1 MLRRDLLK
9 ATAAAAALSL
19 LPRDL
24 HAAWARA
31 HDAGRRDVLSAPQ
44 QRTVSVLADA
54 IIPRTDSPSA
64 TDVGVLAFIDVIVAE
79 YYSEVERAE
88 FTTGVDAIDAL
99 AVSMTGQS
107 FAALTGASLVS
118 VMNAL
123 DKPADRTTPAVR
135 GYSRIKA
142 LVIHGYFT
150 SEKVQKDVV
159 KTEIWPG
166 RFDGSAPVPLRVAAP
181 GARD

>member
-9 ATAAAAALSL
+9 ASAAAAALSL
-19 LPRDL
+19 LPRDV

-31 HDAGRRDVLSAPQ
+31 RDVVRTGSLSPA
-44 QRTVSVLADA
+44 QRSTVAALADA
-54 IIPRTDSPSA
+54 ILPRTDSPGA
-64 TDVGVLAFIDVIVAE
+64 TDVGVPSFIDVIVTE
-79 YYSEVERAE
+79 YYSVTERAE
-88 FTTGVDAIDAL
+88 FTAGVGAIDAL
-99 AVSMTGQS
+99 AVAMTGQS

-123 DKPADRTTPAVR
+123 DRPTDRTAPAVR
-135 GYSRIKA
+135 GYARLKPLI
-142 LVIHGYFT
+142 IHGYFT

-166 RFDGSAPVPLRVAAP
+166 RYDGSAPVPLRVAAP